1 MPAWMMTA
9 RKRQRA
15 VIAGSHASFAHAIT
29 PPLFTL
35 AVLASAGCRH
45 RRTRWRSVALSLR
58 SMGGDLVFQE
68 RTDQRRGRVTLT
80 SNPLL
85 HGAPWI
91 TQFSHGWEREALN
104 EKATL
109 SSHEVTVKRNS
120 AGV

>member
-35 AVLASAGCRH
+35 AVL

-68 RTDQRRGRVTLT
+68 RTDQRRGRATLT